1 MVVCPV
7 KHTKNLCST
16 YHFYIIMNYLTMT
29 DWKSRDQVVNE
40 INTNITERALKEKI
54 AELEKENQANK
65 AILRGYK
72 DYIWKIFANDPTQVK
87 LIALSQAIVEHLIP
101 IDPNKAKIDDAYR
114 HEMLVYRGH
123 LALSIEEFCND
134 YLTRLKDKK
143 FRNEVLNDMHSE
155 K

>member
-1 MVVCPV
+1 
-7 KHTKNLCST
+7 
-16 YHFYIIMNYLTMT
+16 MT
-29 DWKSRDQVVNE
+29 DSKSRDQVVNE
-40 INTNITERALKEKI
+40 INKSITERDLKEKI
-54 AELEKENQANK
+54 VKLEEENRTNKE
-65 AILRGYK
+65 ILRGYK

-87 LIALSQAIVEHLIP
+87 IIALSQAIVEHLIP
-101 IDPNKAKIDDAYR
+101 IDPNKAKIDGVYR

-143 FRNEVLNDMHSE
+143 FRDEILNDMPSE

>member
-1 MVVCPV
+1 
-7 KHTKNLCST
+7 
-16 YHFYIIMNYLTMT
+16 MNYLKMT
-29 DWKSRDQVVNE
+29 KSQEKDLMVEQVNS
-40 INTNITERALKEKI
+40 NITERALRERI
-54 AELEKENQANK
+54 TELEKENKANK
-65 AILRGYK
+65 EILRWYK

-114 HEMLVYRGH
+114 HEMLVYRWH

-134 YLTRLKDKK
+134 YLTKLQDKK
-143 FRNEVLNDMHSE
+143 FRNEVLNDMHSD